1 MCDPFV
7 GTGGILVA
15 CAHFGAHVV
24 GGDINGQLLH
34 GRGHLLLSS

>member
-1 MCDPFV
+1 
-7 GTGGILVA
+7 VA

-34 GRGHLLLSS
+34 GRGHFYYYSVK